1 MTQSKSV
8 TVIIPSANRLN
19 ILKGVIP
26 SYLSQDYI
34 DELIIVNDSINEDYS
49 ELGSL
54 SPLVR
59 VVSTAGKIGA
69 PASRNIGLNLAK
81 NHYILFGEDDA
92 FLSQGYI
99 RHSIQYLLVN
109 PKDAVS
115 GPLVD
120 MRPAERFDDVAD
132 RVVGFNGYEKS
143 TYFNKKL
150 LFISHDFR
158 LRSPEI
164 VPLTHALF
172 MFNRDEHASL
182 MFYEGYSRAIGFR
195 EESDLQMSI
204 QANGGRIVLLPNI
217 YAAHMSRQDVRVGG
231 QRVNRY
237 VFYFYSIRDTLIF
250 LYRHRKVIKSKK
262 IGDSYVKNSVIYI
275 YAISRLAIKKILND

>member
-19 ILKGVIP
+19 IIREVIP

-49 ELGSL
+49 EIESL
-54 SPLVR
+54 SPLVK
-59 VVSTAGKIGA
+59 VVSTTGRIGA
-69 PASRNIGLNLAK
+69 PASRNIGLKNAK

-92 FLSQGYI
+92 FLSQSYI
-99 RHSIQYLLVN
+99 SDSMQYLLVN
-109 PKDAVS
+109 PRDAVS
-115 GPLVD
+115 GTLVD
-120 MRPAERFDDVAD
+120 MKPAESFHVVGD
-132 RVVGFNGYEKS
+132 RVAQFKSYDKS
-143 TYFNKKL
+143 TYFDRKL

-158 LRSPEI
+158 VRSPEI

-172 MFNRDEHASL
+172 MFNRNEHSSL

-204 QANGGRIVLLPNI
+204 QANGGHIVLLPNI
-217 YAAHMSRQDVRVGG
+217 YAAHMSRLDVRVGG
-231 QRVNRY
+231 QRVSRY

-250 LYRHRKVIKSKK
+250 LYRHRKVIKLKK

-275 YAISRLAIKKILND
+275 YALSRLALKKILND